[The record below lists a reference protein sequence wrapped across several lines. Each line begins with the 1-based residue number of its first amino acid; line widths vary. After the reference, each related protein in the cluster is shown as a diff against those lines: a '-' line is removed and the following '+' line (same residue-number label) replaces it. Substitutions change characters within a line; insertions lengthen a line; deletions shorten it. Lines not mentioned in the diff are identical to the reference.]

1 MRDSTR
7 SLPSSLSGLLRGAG
21 RHAGPQWDDSLGN
34 RGTAKQHHRAFEQ
47 RRRCGLLGCR
57 YSPALPALLSDA
69 TPNRGLRVLCVFI
82 VLIASSDA
90 ALAAGS
96 MDEDDG
102 DHDDHDTGDSEQD
115 EQQQQAQKP
124 RKRPCALPTGQLT
137 DRTEPT
143 SRPTDRRNRTRT
155 KDKDTT
161 TRTNNGAQQQPTTGQ
176 STDKRSRTR
185 AT

>member
-1 MRDSTR
+1 M
-7 SLPSSLSGLLRGAG
+7 
-21 RHAGPQWDDSLGN
+21 
-34 RGTAKQHHRAFEQ
+34 
-47 RRRCGLLGCR
+47 
-57 YSPALPALLSDA
+57 
-69 TPNRGLRVLCVFI
+69 CVFI

-102 DHDDHDTGDSEQD
+102 DHDDHVTGDSEQD

-161 TRTNNGAQQQPTTGQ
+161 TRTNNGAQQQPAANRPVNRQTLSNSGYLVVPYGKFVREIQ
-176 STDKRSRTR
+176 QVL
-185 AT
+185 

>member
-1 MRDSTR
+1 M
-7 SLPSSLSGLLRGAG
+7 G
-21 RHAGPQWDDSLGN
+21 HLGN
-34 RGTAKQHHRAFEQ
+34 RGTAKQHRRAFEQ

>member
-1 MRDSTR
+1 M
-7 SLPSSLSGLLRGAG
+7 
-21 RHAGPQWDDSLGN
+21 
-34 RGTAKQHHRAFEQ
+34 
-47 RRRCGLLGCR
+47 GCR
-57 YSPALPALLSDA
+57 YLPALFALLPDA

-82 VLIASSDA
+82 VPIASSDA

-161 TRTNNGAQQQPTTGQ
+161 TRTNNGAQQQPADNRPVNRETLSNSGYLVVQ
-176 STDKRSRTR
+176 LSSTVREIR
-185 AT
+185 AGNSAGLV